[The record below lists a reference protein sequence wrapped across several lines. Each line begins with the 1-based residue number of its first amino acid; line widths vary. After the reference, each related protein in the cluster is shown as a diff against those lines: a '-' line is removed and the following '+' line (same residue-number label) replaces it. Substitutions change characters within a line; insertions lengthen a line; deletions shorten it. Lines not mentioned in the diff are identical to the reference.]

1 MSAATASAM
10 SQPPPPPGPP
20 RSASQNISKGTR
32 KKPGP
37 PPPAPRRPPAPPRP
51 LPPGSK
57 GRAHPPPPPRSGK
70 RPAPPH
76 LNGNGGQV
84 QVKKARKPIAFGK
97 ISIKKPTVLRDVS
110 VFHRKHKVGQGTY
123 GEVFMGADK
132 VTGEIVALK
141 RINTEQEENGFP
153 ITAIREVKILKA
165 LEHKNIVKLK
175 EIVTS
180 KEQNGANEG
189 IPRNVYMVFEYHEYD
204 LTGILQS
211 NEIRLSQDH
220 IKSWSQQLLA
230 GTHYMHVN
238 KIIHRDLKASNI
250 LIGKNGQL
258 KIADWGLA
266 RSWNADM
273 KRLTN
278 PVVTLWYRPIELLL
292 GCKEYSPK
300 IDIWS
305 VGCIIAEMFR
315 RDGLLKGID
324 GEASQLNLIFQM
336 CGHPDVNEWPNIR
349 QMCPLWTNYEPRP
362 DEKPLP
368 CKLAKVLK
376 QRLPHPHWMTNSAID
391 LIKNLLTYDPEK
403 RWSASKA
410 LGADYFFENPMVKDS
425 SKLHMKFGVDSVH
438 ELSIRQKHISMRAA
452 NGSRPNPPTRK

>member
-1 MSAATASAM
+1 MNAKSGRK
-10 SQPPPPPGPP
+10 PPPPG
-20 RSASQNISKGTR
+20 Q
-32 KKPGP
+32 
-37 PPPAPRRPPAPPRP
+37 
-51 LPPGSK
+51 
-57 GRAHPPPPPRSGK
+57 RAPPPPPRSGK
-70 RPAPPH
+70 RPAPPPS
-76 LNGNGGQV
+76 NGNHESIQTNAKRV
-84 QVKKARKPIAFGK
+84 REPLAFGK
-97 ISIKKPTVLRDVS
+97 IVIKKPTVLRDVNA
-110 VFHRKHKVGQGTY
+110 FHRKHKVGEGTY
-123 GEVFMGADK
+123 GSVFMGVDK

-180 KEQNGANEG
+180 KEQNGQNEG

-211 NEIRLSQDH
+211 SEIRLSQDH

-250 LIGKNGQL
+250 LVNKNGEL

-266 RSWNADM
+266 RSWNEDM
-273 KRLTN
+273 KQLTN
-278 PVVTLWYRPIELLL
+278 GVVTRWYRPIELLL

-300 IDIWS
+300 IDMWS

-315 RDGLLKGID
+315 RDGLLKGGD
-324 GEASQLNLIFQM
+324 SEASQLNLIFHT
-336 CGHPDVNEWPNIR
+336 CGHPDVNEWPEIR
-349 QMCPLWTNYEPRP
+349 QLCPLWPNFEPRP
-362 DEKPLP
+362 DEKHLP
-368 CKLAKVLK
+368 CRLAQVLR

-391 LIKNLLTYDPEK
+391 LIKKLLTYNPGK
-403 RWSASKA
+403 RWSASEA
-410 LGADYFFENPMVKDS
+410 LGADYFFENPIVKDA
-425 SKLHMKFGVDSVH
+425 SKLHMRFGVESVH
-438 ELSIRQKHISMRAA
+438 ELSIRQKHMNMRAA
-452 NGSRPNPPTRK
+452 KSSRQNPPTRM